1 MSSNSSSATTTAT
14 SLEKTEIF
22 HGSESVINTVLQF
35 ASKTKNRIDAC
46 VDNTRPAL
54 VIENEQLRKSFM
66 DAKNAGI
73 RSRCITEVTTENI
86 PYCKELLQIV
96 NELRH
101 LNGIKG
107 NFYLSESEYLS
118 PATLHEKGK
127 PASQI
132 IYSNVKEIVEHQRYI
147 FETLWNKSIPAKDKI
162 IEIENEIE
170 PEFLEVISDCK
181 KATEIYVELA
191 RSLKKE
197 ALFLLSD
204 SKAMIRADKLGI
216 IDSLIEASSQGSAVV
231 KMICPLSEENS
242 AIIKRISQRAP
253 YIEIINGGSSHSGL
267 FVVDSAKFLRFELK
281 DPKAEEFSE
290 AIGFVV
296 YSNSKVSVKS
306 SKALFELIW
315 NEHLQYRK
323 LQEYERR
330 KEADKM
336 KNEFINIAA
345 HELRTPI
352 QPILSLSQI
361 MRSQKVNIDEY
372 HEFLDVIISSA
383 KRLQRLANDILDA
396 TQIESHLLKL
406 DKKLFNLNE
415 TISDVVQGYKQ
426 QIETRNRTNNNN
438 LKLVLESNAG
448 DTITLKADKNKISQ
462 VLSNL
467 LSNAIKFTREG
478 TILVKAEKNKGGKEA
493 NPDEVIVTVK
503 DTGTGIDPEIFPKL
517 FSMFVSK
524 SYEDT
529 GLGLF
534 ISKSIIEAHGGKM
547 WAENNKDGI
556 GARFSFKI
564 PIK

>member
-1 MSSNSSSATTTAT
+1 MSSNSSSATTTAA

-35 ASKTKNRIDAC
+35 ASKTKNRIDTC

-73 RSRCITEVTTENI
+73 RSRCITEVTAENI

-216 IDSLIEASSQGSAVV
+216 IDNLIEASSQGSAVV

-242 AIIKRISQRAP
+242 DIIKRISQRAP
-253 YIEIINGGSSHSGL
+253 YIKIINGGSSHSGL

-306 SKALFELIW
+306 SKSLFELIW
-315 NEHLQYRK
+315 NEHLQYGK

-448 DTITLKADKNKISQ
+448 ATITLKADKNKISQ

-493 NPDEVIVTVK
+493 NLDEVIVSVK
-503 DTGTGIDPEIFPKL
+503 DTGTGIDPEIFPRL

-547 WAENNKDGI
+547 WAENNKDGM

>member
-1 MSSNSSSATTTAT
+1 
-14 SLEKTEIF
+14 
-22 HGSESVINTVLQF
+22 
-35 ASKTKNRIDAC
+35 IDAC

-73 RSRCITEVTTENI
+73 RSRCITEVTAENI

-242 AIIKRISQRAP
+242 DIIKRISQRAP
-253 YIEIINGGSSHSGL
+253 YIKIINGGSSHSGL

-306 SKALFELIW
+306 SKSLFELIW
-315 NEHLQYRK
+315 NEHLQYGK

-426 QIETRNRTNNNN
+426 QIKTRNRTNNNN

-478 TILVKAEKNKGGKEA
+478 IILVKAEKNKGGKEA
-493 NPDEVIVTVK
+493 NLDEVIVTVK
-503 DTGTGIDPEIFPKL
+503 DTGTGIDPEIFPRL

>member
-1 MSSNSSSATTTAT
+1 
-14 SLEKTEIF
+14 
-22 HGSESVINTVLQF
+22 VINTVLQF

-73 RSRCITEVTTENI
+73 RSRCITEVTAENI

-96 NELRH
+96 DELRH

-107 NFYLSESEYLS
+107 NFYLNEREYLS

-127 PASQI
+127 PAIQI

-216 IDSLIEASSQGSAVV
+216 IDSFIEASSQGSAVV

-242 AIIKRISQRAP
+242 DIIKRISQRAP
-253 YIEIINGGSSHSGL
+253 YIKIINGGSSHSGL

-315 NEHLQYRK
+315 NEHLQYGK

-372 HEFLDVIISSA
+372 HEFLDVIITSA

-396 TQIESHLLKL
+396 TQIEGHLLKL

-415 TISDVVQGYKQ
+415 TISDVVEGYKQ
-426 QIETRNRTNNNN
+426 QIETHNRTNNNN
-438 LKLVLESNAG
+438 LKLVLESNAD

-478 TILVKAEKNKGGKEA
+478 TILVKAEINKGGKEA
-493 NPDEVIVTVK
+493 NLDEVIVTVK

-524 SYEDT
+524 LYEDT

>member
-1 MSSNSSSATTTAT
+1 LSSNSSSATTTAT

-22 HGSESVINTVLQF
+22 HGSENVINTVLQF
-35 ASKTKNRIDAC
+35 ASKTKTRIDAC
-46 VDNTRPAL
+46 IDNTRPAL
-54 VIENEQLRKSFM
+54 AIENEQLRKSFM

-73 RSRCITEVTTENI
+73 RSRCITEVTAENI
-86 PYCKELLQIV
+86 PFCKELLQMV

-118 PATLHEKGK
+118 PATFHEKGK

-242 AIIKRISQRAP
+242 DIIKRISQNAP
-253 YIEIINGGSSHSGL
+253 YIKIINGGSSHSGL

-306 SKALFELIW
+306 SKSLFELIW
-315 NEHLQYRK
+315 NEHIQYGK

-406 DKKLFNLNE
+406 DKKLFNLSE
-415 TISDVVQGYKQ
+415 TISDVVHGYKQ

-478 TILVKAEKNKGGKEA
+478 TILVKAKKNKGGKEA
-493 NPDEVIVTVK
+493 NLDEIIVTVK
-503 DTGTGIDPEIFPKL
+503 DTGTGIDPEIFPRL

-556 GARFSFKI
+556 GASFSFKI
-564 PIK
+564 PI

>member
-1 MSSNSSSATTTAT
+1 MSSNSSSATTTAA

-73 RSRCITEVTTENI
+73 RSRCITEVTAENI

-242 AIIKRISQRAP
+242 DIIKRISQRAP
-253 YIEIINGGSSHSGL
+253 YIKIINGGSSHSGL
-267 FVVDSAKFLRFELK
+267 LVVDNAKFLRFELK

-306 SKALFELIW
+306 SKSLFELIW
-315 NEHLQYRK
+315 NEHLQYGK

-361 MRSQKVNIDEY
+361 MRSQKVNINEY
-372 HEFLDVIISSA
+372 HEFLDVIINSA

-493 NPDEVIVTVK
+493 NLDEVIVTVK
-503 DTGTGIDPEIFPKL
+503 DTGTGIDPEIFPRL

-556 GARFSFKI
+556 GASFSFKI

>member
-1 MSSNSSSATTTAT
+1 
-14 SLEKTEIF
+14 
-22 HGSESVINTVLQF
+22 VINTVLQF

-73 RSRCITEVTTENI
+73 RSRCITEVNAENI

-118 PATLHEKGK
+118 PATFHEKGK

-204 SKAMIRADKLGI
+204 SKALIRADKLGI

-242 AIIKRISQRAP
+242 DIIKRISQRAP
-253 YIEIINGGSSHSGL
+253 YIKIINGGSSHSGL
-267 FVVDSAKFLRFELK
+267 FVVDNAKFLRFELK
-281 DPKAEEFSE
+281 DPRAEEFSE

-306 SKALFELIW
+306 SKSLFELIW
-315 NEHLQYRK
+315 NEHLQYGK

-426 QIETRNRTNNNN
+426 QIETRNRANNNN

-493 NPDEVIVTVK
+493 NLDEVIVTVK
-503 DTGTGIDPEIFPKL
+503 DTGTGIDPEIFPRL

-556 GARFSFKI
+556 GASFSFKI

>member
-1 MSSNSSSATTTAT
+1 
-14 SLEKTEIF
+14 
-22 HGSESVINTVLQF
+22 VINTVLQF
-35 ASKTKNRIDAC
+35 ASKTKTRIDAC
-46 VDNTRPAL
+46 IDNTRPAL
-54 VIENEQLRKSFM
+54 AIENEQLRKSFM

-73 RSRCITEVTTENI
+73 RSRCITEVTAENI
-86 PYCKELLQIV
+86 PYCKELLQMV

-118 PATLHEKGK
+118 PATFHEKGK

-242 AIIKRISQRAP
+242 DIIKRISQRAP
-253 YIEIINGGSSHSGL
+253 DIKIINGGSSHSGV

-306 SKALFELIW
+306 SKSLFELIW
-315 NEHLQYRK
+315 NEHIQYGK

-372 HEFLDVIISSA
+372 HEFLDVIISNA

-406 DKKLFNLNE
+406 DKKLFNLSE
-415 TISDVVQGYKQ
+415 TISDVVHGYKQ

-493 NPDEVIVTVK
+493 NLDEIIVTVK
-503 DTGTGIDPEIFPKL
+503 DTGTGIDPEIFPRL

-556 GARFSFKI
+556 GASFSFKI

>member
-1 MSSNSSSATTTAT
+1 MSSNSSSATTTAA

-73 RSRCITEVTTENI
+73 RSRCITEVTAENI
-86 PYCKELLQIV
+86 PDCKELLQIV

-216 IDSLIEASSQGSAVV
+216 IDNLIEASSQGSAVV

-242 AIIKRISQRAP
+242 DIIKRISQRAP
-253 YIEIINGGSSHSGL
+253 YIKIINGGSSHSGL

-306 SKALFELIW
+306 SKSLFELIW
-315 NEHLQYRK
+315 NEHLQYGK

-361 MRSQKVNIDEY
+361 MRSQKINIDEY

-438 LKLVLESNAG
+438 LKLVLESNGG

-478 TILVKAEKNKGGKEA
+478 TILVKAEKNKGGIEA
-493 NPDEVIVTVK
+493 NLDEVIVTVK
-503 DTGTGIDPEIFPKL
+503 DTGTGIDPEIFPRL

-556 GARFSFKI
+556 GARFSFKV

>member
-1 MSSNSSSATTTAT
+1 MSSNSSSATTTAA

-73 RSRCITEVTTENI
+73 RSRCITEVTAENI

-216 IDSLIEASSQGSAVV
+216 IDNLIEASSQGSAVV

-242 AIIKRISQRAP
+242 DIIKRISQRAP
-253 YIEIINGGSSHSGL
+253 YIKIINGGSSHSGL

-306 SKALFELIW
+306 SKSLFELIW
-315 NEHLQYRK
+315 NEHLQYGK

-448 DTITLKADKNKISQ
+448 ATITLKADKNKISQ

-493 NPDEVIVTVK
+493 NLDEVIVSVK
-503 DTGTGIDPEIFPKL
+503 DTGTGIDPEIFPRL

-547 WAENNKDGI
+547 WAENNKDGM